1 MEHKMRLPNE
11 PFEKIKSGDKT
22 IEVRL
27 YDEKR
32 RKVKAGDSITFT
44 NRQTNEELTVE
55 VTDIC
60 TYNNFEEL
68 YKHHGKTSLGYSKD
82 DVASPADMNLYYE
95 PSDVIKYG
103 VVAIEVKLKGE

>member
-1 MEHKMRLPNE
+1 MEHKMRLQNE
-11 PFEKIKSGDKT
+11 PFEKIKSGKKT

-32 RKVKAGDSITFT
+32 QKVKVGDSITFT

-68 YKHHGKTSLGYSKD
+68 YKHHGKQSLGYSKD

-95 PSDVIKYG
+95 NSDIIKYG
-103 VVAIEVKLKGE
+103 VVAIEIKLKEE